1 MPCLG
6 SCYKLCWPPQ
16 PPPPPQ
22 LPLSKAVTYMCAPGE
37 RHAVTCHLSPV
48 TYMCAPGERHAGGPS
63 QPCTDMPAAPPC
75 RTHAWHGQLA
85 AAGAVADKGRKA
97 QRGWPRR
104 ATPVTA
110 KARQAQ
116 RPPQHEEHRLLQPGV
131 GEVAGTCNMQA
142 HTRLV
147 YGGLCSRV
155 YLCGGYVCT
164 CVPVYLCTCVPVWGL
179 RVYLCTCVPVYLCTC
194 VPVYLCG
201 GLCSRAYLCGGGV

>member
-1 MPCLG
+1 
-6 SCYKLCWPPQ
+6 
-16 PPPPPQ
+16 
-22 LPLSKAVTYMCAPGE
+22 
-37 RHAVTCHLSPV
+37 
-48 TYMCAPGERHAGGPS
+48 
-63 QPCTDMPAAPPC
+63 MPAAPPC

-194 VPVYLCG
+194 VPVYLCTCVG
-201 GLCSRAYLCGGGV
+201 VCVHVRTCVGEECSQVSMYGYEVSAIAICRHARVHVHSCMMRQNGHACVHYYYTLDAVDLLVLRMCHDS